1 MRARS
6 RAVPFGQSHSVTLV
20 DCLTLRISH
29 RIIAEEEVTIAE
41 EEVTGAAE
49 DMRHAIRRFR
59 ETSILVPN
67 EVGIGIAPD
76 NPLARQFRGEAEQTN
91 QLIAAVAN
99 EVQRVVAELPMKVK

>member
-29 RIIAEEEVTIAE
+29 RIIAEEEVT
-41 EEVTGAAE
+41 GAAE

-59 ETSILVPN
+59 ETSILVSN